1 MKRIYSVIFIL
12 FVFTS
17 SFFAQSF
24 TREIKVTSPRMHGND
39 VVQVQKMLLA
49 MGFDVVGEADGYF
62 GPNSQKGLSEY
73 QAFIGISNDGVFN
86 KETYDVMFGTTYTR
100 MQYRLGIKEVNARK
114 KLKITK
120 TVEVEFDE
128 SLVDYDH
135 SEGRFEQ
142 KKTILSEPLVA
153 LMIKEMKK

>member
-24 TREIKVTSPRMHGND
+24 RREIKVTSPRMHGND
-39 VVQVQKMLLA
+39 VVQIQKMLLA

-100 MQYRLGIKEVNARK
+100 MQYQLGIKEVNARK